1 MHWPLRGSSGA
12 AACGESAPPATRVE
26 ALHLQEKLQKAG
38 YKSKVAKWDSDSDS
52 DESDDSQ
59 EDLLK
64 A

>member
-1 MHWPLRGSSGA
+1 MPGVTANCH
-12 AACGESAPPATRVE
+12 E

-52 DESDDSQ
+52 DESDDE
-59 EDLLK
+59 EDLK